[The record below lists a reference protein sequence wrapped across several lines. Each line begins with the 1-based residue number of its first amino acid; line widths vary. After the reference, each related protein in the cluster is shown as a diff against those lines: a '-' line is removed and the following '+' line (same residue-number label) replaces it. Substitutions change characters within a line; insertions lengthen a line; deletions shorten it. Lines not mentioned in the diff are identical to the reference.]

1 MVGQYGVKPVCAPG
15 RTKQAFILVRQG
27 KQTRKA
33 YAHQKSYCSTEVLT
47 APLTDR
53 LQLESGV
60 YFWYTQPYEN

>member
-1 MVGQYGVKPVCAPG
+1 MCAG
-15 RTKQAFILVRQG
+15 EDKASFILVRQG
-27 KQTRKA
+27 KQAWKA